1 MPVKKKKMVYIPNLA
16 SFNLQTSVFDLL
28 QWQGSTITGV
38 NAMLKKLIIACN
50 PKFVKV
56 CLNNFDKRSEIPKI
70 SNSMKVINEVFAD
83 IIKQITVD
91 GKSLKCNGVSI
102 IPLTSKDYALILNL
116 VTDNQKVQY
125 FDVMFSVVEGTKQMV
140 IRYTNENNKLV
151 TLEPDFSTNLS
162 QYIQLIPSIK
172 EMEIGEHELPEI
184 DEDEEDQIREFPEL
198 SNTESWADCSI
209 EYNITKLVQKN
220 EKDLVEDGH
229 QDLVSTIKTA
239 TKNYTVPIVC
249 HAYIQFTSAGVVK
262 LLGEKLDELVSK
274 QTKLITEISQ
284 ASKGKIYSLRI
295 VKLIIRQR
303 SNYSSRVNTIITYTK
318 GGQRYIVKLVSRIE
332 NVNGELQFL
341 SYIKLTEKGGN
352 ANVQEVSNQSV
363 DEIINLMFDNT
374 EVVTNPEDFASDQ
387 QPQVEDA
394 DQTAA

>member
-151 TLEPDFSTNLS
+151 TLEADFSTNLS

-198 SNTESWADCSI
+198 SNTESWADCPI

-220 EKDLVEDGH
+220 EKDLVEDGY
-229 QDLVSTIKTA
+229 QDLVSRIKTA

-249 HAYIQFTSAGVVK
+249 QEAIQLTSAGVVK
-262 LLGEKLDELVSK
+262 FLGEKLDELASK
-274 QTKLITEISQ
+274 QTKLIKEISQ

>member
-220 EKDLVEDGH
+220 EKDLVEDGY
-229 QDLVSTIKTA
+229 QDLVSRIKTA

-249 HAYIQFTSAGVVK
+249 QEAIQLTSAGVVK
-262 LLGEKLDELVSK
+262 FLGEKLDELASK
-274 QTKLITEISQ
+274 QTKLIKEISQ

>member
-198 SNTESWADCSI
+198 SNTESWADCPI

-220 EKDLVEDGH
+220 EKDLVEDGY
-229 QDLVSTIKTA
+229 QDLVSRIKTA

-249 HAYIQFTSAGVVK
+249 QEAIQLTSAGVVK
-262 LLGEKLDELVSK
+262 FLGEKLDELASK
-274 QTKLITEISQ
+274 QTKLIKEISQ

-295 VKLIIRQR
+295 VKSII
-303 SNYSSRVNTIITYTK
+303 SHYNYSPRVNTIITYTK